1 MKNENQKLLNII
13 KNNERENLKFKN
25 EFESTSDDRKSGN
38 LDIRDDINI
47 HLSQEI
53 EEKNTKIENLEK
65 EINSYKSKNDK
76 LYLECSSLKEQ
87 LDNIQN
93 EQNNRL
99 LIDIDNLKEELKDKT
114 SQIKKL
120 VKENDDLRKSDYNN
134 IIEEKEIDLNN
145 NKNEKNLF
153 RNSLI
158 STGLNDG
165 DLIKLLKDD
174 IKNYKLENNSDKI
187 QIKTLKEEIK
197 KMNAKIKDLETFG
210 GQMKNMTEFFSL
222 LNQVLLNYK
231 PKSKEQKEALNKI
244 MVVLNNREKKK

>member
-134 IIEEKEIDLNN
+134 YKEEKEIDLNN

-197 KMNAKIKDLETFG
+197 MMNAKIKDLETFG